1 VVSSRRQGLL
11 RGTPELQRL
20 LQVGRRDA
28 EVPGEPR
35 GDAHVLRHERQLEA
49 GGEGAGQH
57 LLGDLAFRG
66 AVTSGGSIDGLEHRP
81 GIQAEG
87 LRDAQRLEP
96 GERSRGAQVVVQRL
110 HRVARPERPDV
121 EDVATHRLEDRAH
134 LLEGF
139 ASAAHHD
146 GERGVLRFGYR
157 AGDRCIDQVDAPRLQ
172 GAGERPCRGW
182 IR

>member
-1 VVSSRRQGLL
+1 VVSSRRQRLL

-20 LQVGRRDA
+20 LQVGRRNA

-35 GDAHVLRHERQLEA
+35 GNADILRHERQLEA

-57 LLGDLAFRG
+57 LLRNLALRG
-66 AVTSGGSIDGLEHRP
+66 AVAPGGSVDGLEHRP
-81 GIQAEG
+81 GLQAEG
-87 LRDAQRLEP
+87 PRDAQRLEP
-96 GERSRGAQVVVQRL
+96 GERSRSAQVVVQRL
-110 HRVARPERPDV
+110 HRVARTERPDM
-121 EDVATHRLEDRAH
+121 EDVATHGLEDRAH

-139 ASAAHHD
+139 AFAAHHD

-157 AGDRCIDQVDAPRLQ
+157 TGDRCIDQVDPPRSK
-172 GAGERPCRGW
+172 GGGERPGRGW